1 MRERLKRFSLGMLG
15 MEREGWC
22 CSGRVADVGMGG
34 AARVIMDADSTS
46 KRSPIL

>member
-22 CSGRVADVGMGG
+22 CSGRVADVG
-34 AARVIMDADSTS
+34 AARVITDADSTS